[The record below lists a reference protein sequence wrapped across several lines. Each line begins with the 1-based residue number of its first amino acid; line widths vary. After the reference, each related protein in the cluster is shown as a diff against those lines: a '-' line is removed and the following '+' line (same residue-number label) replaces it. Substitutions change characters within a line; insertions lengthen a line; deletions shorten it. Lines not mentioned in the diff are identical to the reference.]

1 MAEYLIQGETLT
13 GIADKIRPLL
23 GLTGTM
29 TPEQMQTHLTT
40 EQANITAALAAL
52 VEKGVTVPDG
62 SNSDALAGLI
72 AAIEA
77 GGGSGGLFYET
88 KKIGDLSL
96 LDVIQFGNFEGNSL
110 FWFVADT
117 DYEGHVIFANLSFG
131 VIPEFEFTK
140 GDADYETTKYRTS
153 SIRQFLNAT
162 ESQGWYSQQVE
173 GVGEP
178 SYAKL
183 PGFLSGFSSEELL
196 KIVPFDCKCI
206 EYSSENSYEIITV
219 TDKVWIPSRKQVG
232 GNAGTAEGSRA
243 FNSNSLIRVIGPFKV
258 DCPSIFKKTRTQ
270 SSSGHLI
277 GRSDSGIDI
286 YLPST
291 ATQWPFCISLDKQA
305 NVRKASAGSPLPV
318 WEFA

>member
-1 MAEYLIQGETLT
+1 MAEYLIQDTTLT

-29 TPEQMQTHLTT
+29 TPEQMQTNLTT

-52 VEKGVTVPDG
+52 AEKGVEVPEG
-62 SNSDALAGLI
+62 ANSNALAGLI

-96 LDVIQFGNFEGNSL
+96 FDVIQFGNFEGNGL

-131 VIPEFEFTK
+131 VIPKFEFTN
-140 GDADYETTKYRTS
+140 GSSGYETTKYRTS
-153 SIRQFLNAT
+153 SIRQFINAT

-173 GVGEP
+173 GVREP

-196 KIVPFDCKCI
+196 KIVPFDCKCL
-206 EYSSENSYEIITV
+206 EYSSKNSYEIITV
-219 TDKVWIPSRKQVG
+219 TYKVWIPSRKQVG
-232 GNAGTAEGSRA
+232 GSAGTAEGSRA
-243 FNSNSLIRVIGPFKV
+243 FNSISLITTFGPFKV
-258 DCPSIFKKTRTQ
+258 DCPSIFKISRTQ
-270 SSSGHLI
+270 SSVG
-277 GRSDSGIDI
+277 DI
-286 YLPST
+286 LGASNTEKYSPGV
-291 ATQWPFCISLDKQA
+291 AMQFPFCISLDKQA